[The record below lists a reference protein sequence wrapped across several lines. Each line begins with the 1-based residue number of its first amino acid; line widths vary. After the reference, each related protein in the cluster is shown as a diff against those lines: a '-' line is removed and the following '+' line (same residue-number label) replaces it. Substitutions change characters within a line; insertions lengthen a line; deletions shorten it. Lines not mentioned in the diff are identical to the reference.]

1 MDELGDTAEKI
12 LQFIQQNPGWHLRK
26 IKVMMHISL
35 GTAQYHLDR
44 LEKMG
49 RITSTRLGLH
59 RHYFPVGIFRE
70 NEKEIL
76 KVLGQET
83 TREILML
90 IIERQAPTQTDIVN
104 SIGISAASVNW
115 HIKYL
120 IKIKLIEEV
129 KEGRFKRYQLR
140 DREASSKYITML
152 MRNYYPNIWDKW
164 SNRLAEIFLY
174 LEETLNRNDNR
185 IRDDAHNNVFS
196 IIVSNSAL

>member
-59 RHYFPVGIFRE
+59 RHYFPVVIFRE

-164 SNRLAEIFLY
+164 SNRLAEIFLS
-174 LEETLNRNDNR
+174 LSRGDTQ
-185 IRDDAHNNVFS
+185 
-196 IIVSNSAL
+196 

>member
-1 MDELGDTAEKI
+1 VDELGNTADRI
-12 LQFIQQNPGWHLRK
+12 LQFIQQNPGCHLRK

-49 RITSTRLGLH
+49 RVTSTRLGFYK
-59 RHYFPVGIFRE
+59 HYFPVGIFHE

-90 IIERQAPTQTDIVN
+90 IIELQAPTQTDIVN
-104 SIGISAASVNW
+104 IVGISAASVSW
-115 HIKYL
+115 HIRHL
-120 IKIKLIEEV
+120 IKFKLVEEV
-129 KEGRFKRYQLR
+129 KEGKYKRYQLR
-140 DREASSKYITML
+140 DRELSSKYIIAL

-164 SNRLAEIFLY
+164 SNRLVEIFLS
-174 LEETLNRNDNR
+174 LSRGDTQ
-185 IRDDAHNNVFS
+185 
-196 IIVSNSAL
+196 

>member
-1 MDELGDTAEKI
+1 VDELGDTADKI

-59 RHYFPVGIFRE
+59 KHYFPIGIFQE

-104 SIGISAASVNW
+104 IIGISAASVNW
-115 HIKYL
+115 HIKHL
-120 IKIKLIEEV
+120 INFKLIDEI
-129 KEGRFKRYQLR
+129 KEGKYKRYQLR
-140 DREASSKYITML
+140 DREASSRYISML
-152 MRNYYPNIWDKW
+152 MRNYYPSIWDNW
-164 SNRLAEIFLY
+164 SNRLAEIFLS
-174 LEETLNRNDNR
+174 LSRGDTQ
-185 IRDDAHNNVFS
+185 
-196 IIVSNSAL
+196 

>member
-1 MDELGDTAEKI
+1 VDELGDTAEKI

-35 GTAQYHLDR
+35 GTSQYHLDR

-164 SNRLAEIFLY
+164 SNRLAEIFLS
-174 LEETLNRNDNR
+174 LSRGDTQ
-185 IRDDAHNNVFS
+185 
-196 IIVSNSAL
+196 

>member
-1 MDELGDTAEKI
+1 
-12 LQFIQQNPGWHLRK
+12 
-26 IKVMMHISL
+26 L

-49 RITSTRLGLH
+49 RIVSTRLGFY
-59 RHYFPVGIFRE
+59 RHYFPVGIFHE

-90 IIERQAPTQTDIVN
+90 IIELQIPTQTDIVS

-115 HIKYL
+115 HIKHL
-120 IKIKLIEEV
+120 IKFKLIEEV
-129 KEGRFKRYQLR
+129 RAGKYKRYQLR
-140 DREASSKYITML
+140 DREDSSKYITML

-164 SNRLAEIFLY
+164 SNRLAEIFLS
-174 LEETLNRNDNR
+174 LSRGDTQ
-185 IRDDAHNNVFS
+185 
-196 IIVSNSAL
+196 